1 MSQGSFPYRCVERFD
16 YQLFELSFG
25 YGAIGSPSE
34 DCKGLS
40 SETKRPYRRNKVKT
54 MWTKIKLILL
64 SMCMGFYLC
73 GCTTTDVQPTSTETV
88 KLVIDPVLLEP
99 VPPLIYL
106 K

>member
-40 SETKRPYRRNKVKT
+40 SEAKRPYRQKELKT
-54 MWTKIKLILL
+54 MWTKIKLILFA
-64 SMCMGFYLC
+64 MCMGLCLC
-73 GCTTTDVQPTSTETV
+73 GCTTIDAQPTSIETV
-88 KLVIDPVLLEP
+88 KLVIDPGLLEP

>member
-1 MSQGSFPYRCVERFD
+1 
-16 YQLFELSFG
+16 
-25 YGAIGSPSE
+25 
-34 DCKGLS
+34 
-40 SETKRPYRRNKVKT
+40 

-64 SMCMGFYLC
+64 AMCMGLCLC
-73 GCTTTDVQPTSTETV
+73 GCTTIDAQPNSIETV